1 MSLKKNKS
9 FIIGCII
16 TGVILLMAIVGL
28 FWTPYST
35 TKMSLEL
42 KFAPPSIAHIFGC
55 DNYGRDIFSR
65 ADNSCIRYGGRNDHR
80 LCRRL
85 CGRMVR

>member
-16 TGVILLMAIVGL
+16 TGLILLVAIIGL

-35 TKMSLEL
+35 TAMSLEL
-42 KFAPPSIAHIFGC
+42 KFAPPSLEHIFGC
-55 DNYGRDIFSR
+55 DNYGR
-65 ADNSCIRYGGRNDHR
+65 
-80 LCRRL
+80 
-85 CGRMVR
+85 